1 MSDLVLTAATIKSR
15 CCVILYICI
24 QTCSQ
29 DGVGTSPRVTI
40 NGWKE
45 KKSLVWLYA
54 NRRNLP
60 FTGGILL
67 VLLTLGYGEPLH
79 GGELVAPGGVGDLQG
94 ADRLVAADHL
104 PAHTLDTI
112 Q

>member
-1 MSDLVLTAATIKSR
+1 MLLTLGYGEPLHGGELVAPAAYPWI
-15 CCVILYICI
+15 
-24 QTCSQ
+24 
-29 DGVGTSPRVTI
+29 
-40 NGWKE
+40 WE
-45 KKSLVWLYA
+45 SLCMAGNWWL
-54 NRRNLP
+54 L
-60 FTGGILL
+60 
-67 VLLTLGYGEPLH
+67 LLTLGYGEPLH